1 MTTIQELVEKN
12 GQVEGNLVGVDGNIF
27 AVIGYT
33 EGCLKRS
40 DWPREDVET
49 FKKILLEGSMS
60 STYDHTLGMCASV
73 LDFSSDEDEDDY

>member
-1 MTTIQELVEKN
+1 MTTIKELVQKN

-40 DWPREDVET
+40 DWPREDVNA
-49 FKKILLEGSMS
+49 FKDIILDMS
-60 STYDHTLGMCASV
+60 KTYEYTLGMCASV
-73 LDFSSDEDEDDY
+73 LDFSSDEDDY